1 MPLAATEISEWSDL
15 FVASAGATAA
25 LAGLVFVAISI
36 NIDRILKLEG
46 VAELGLITLIL
57 LVGVLV
63 VSLFGLIPGQEDT
76 SFGYEM
82 LALSVISSLAVFA
95 LVKRSLAGV
104 GPGEGRLTS
113 RLILPMFGTV
123 PYLVGSV
130 LLVTGSDAGMYW
142 VFAGMVG
149 AIIAAVM
156 NAWILLV
163 EILR

>member
-1 MPLAATEISEWSDL
+1 MPAAEIAGWSDL

-36 NIDRILKLEG
+36 NVERILKLEG

-57 LVGVLV
+57 LVSVLL
-63 VSLFGLIPGQEDT
+63 VSLFGLVPGQGSE
-76 SFGYEM
+76 SFGVEM
-82 LALSVISSLAVFA
+82 LVLSVISSFAVFA

-113 RLILPMFGTV
+113 RLVLPLFGTV

-130 LLVTGSDAGMYW
+130 ILLTGSDAGMYW
-142 VFAGMVG
+142 IFAGMIG